1 MTPILASTPALW
13 YFARGSGIV
22 SLGLLTL
29 TVVLGI
35 TTSTRWATE
44 RLPRLVVAG
53 LHRNVALLSVVFLV
67 LHVSSVVVDGYVPI
81 RWIDAVLPF
90 GSSYHP
96 LWLGLGAIA
105 FDVLIALV
113 VTSLL
118 RVRLGHRVWRAVH
131 WAAYACWPLALLH
144 GLGIGSDHRQVW
156 LLVFDSLAIVAV
168 AAAVWWRLAIEQA
181 QPATSQLAPRTG
193 GSHAHTR

>member
-1 MTPILASTPALW
+1 
-13 YFARGSGIV
+13 
-22 SLGLLTL
+22 
-29 TVVLGI
+29 
-35 TTSTRWATE
+35 
-44 RLPRLVVAG
+44 
-53 LHRNVALLSVVFLV
+53 
-67 LHVSSVVVDGYVPI
+67 VPI

-156 LLVFDSLAIVAV
+156 LLVVDSLAIVAV
-168 AAAVWWRLAIEQA
+168 AAAVWWRLAIDQA

-193 GSHAHTR
+193 SSHAHTR

>member
-29 TVVLGI
+29 AVILGI
-35 TTSTRWATE
+35 TTSTRWATG
-44 RLPRLVVAG
+44 RWPRLVVAG
-53 LHRNVALLSVVFLV
+53 LHRNVALLAVAFLA

-81 RWIDAVLPF
+81 HWLDALVPF
-90 GSSYHP
+90 GSAYRP

-105 FDVLIALV
+105 FDLLLALV
-113 VTSLL
+113 ATSLL
-118 RVRLGHRVWRAVH
+118 RVRLGHRTWRAVH

-144 GLGIGSDHRQVW
+144 GLGVGTDHRQGW
-156 LLVFDSLAIVAV
+156 LLLDVLAVGAV
-168 AAAVWWRLAIEQA
+168 AAVVWWRVAVGQT
-181 QPATSQLAPRTG
+181 QPATGRPASRTG
-193 GSHAHTR
+193 STHARTR